1 MLKKLL
7 AGVAVSA
14 AFAAAPAHAFLENWY
29 IDADGAGAGGR
40 DLISEYLDLNGP
52 SYVATTVPVAGGFA
66 FTEFG
71 AVSSGGHDGFTPYTN
86 TNAQLSALF
95 TINGVGNLGGAVSY
109 LGGTINVYS
118 NAPGSFGTA
127 AGSVGTIY
135 GANGGTLIG
144 TFQPI
149 IGGGAIDP
157 TGIPNG
163 IQTISAA
170 ASFLAPGY
178 WFHPDGVTDLSTL
191 VGGPTPTVFGFAT
204 TNASR
209 VANASALVISEIVG
223 EGAGVAGYTNPGCLP
238 GQLTGGCT
246 GAGSFVISNN
256 GQYRL
261 QIPEPSGVALGGL
274 ALVLAG
280 LFARRRLGSK

>member
-40 DLISEYLDLNGP
+40 DLISEYLDIVGP
-52 SYVATTVPVAGGFA
+52 SYVATTIPVAGNFA
-66 FTEFG
+66 FVEEG
-71 AVSSGGHDGFTPYTN
+71 AVVSSQHDGGTPYTN
-86 TNAQLSALF
+86 LNAQLAALF
-95 TINGVGNLGGAVSY
+95 DITGVGTLGGAVLY
-109 LGGTINVYS
+109 TGGTISVYS
-118 NAPGSFGTA
+118 NAPGSFATA
-127 AGSVGTIY
+127 AGDY
-135 GANGGTLIG
+135 GANTGTLIG
-144 TFQPI
+144 TFSPI
-149 IGGGAIDP
+149 TGGGAIDP

-163 IQTISAA
+163 VQTISAA
-170 ASFLAPGY
+170 ATFLAPGY

-223 EGAGVAGYTNPGCLP
+223 GLAGVAGYTNPGCLP
-238 GQLTGGCT
+238 GQITAACAT

-256 GQYRL
+256 GQFRL
-261 QIPEPSGVALGGL
+261 QVPEPSGVALGGL
-274 ALVLAG
+274 AFVLAG